1 MLQSWR
7 KQLEQELCRQRLP
20 RKQIERLVDELT
32 DHAQD
37 LLSGEHSMD
46 AEQKLDSRMGSPEQL
61 AQVARG
67 EYIKSTFAARRP
79 ALAFIGVPLVTMFGT
94 VVGLVVFFGVLSS
107 FLDKMVGGSLSLQTK
122 NAFVEFGSL
131 LVRFVPFLFST
142 WLVVRFGR
150 RSDRY
155 TWSKIGI
162 GLIVVAAFMFTSTVL
177 PRVGETR
184 GQWMLKL
191 GIGESLNWSHV
202 LQAAVPLAF
211 GAAMIQRMSSP
222 TTRQPGM

>member
-7 KQLEQELCRQRLP
+7 NQLEQELRRQRLP
-20 RKQIERLVDELT
+20 RMQIARLVDELT
-32 DHAQD
+32 DHALD
-37 LLSGEHSMD
+37 ILSGDHSMD
-46 AEQKLDSRMGSPEQL
+46 AEQKLESRLGSPEQL
-61 AQVARG
+61 AQMAKG

-79 ALAFIGVPLVTMFGT
+79 LLAFIGVPIVTMFGT

-107 FLDKMVGGSLSLQTK
+107 FLDKMTGGSLSLQTK
-122 NAFVEFGSL
+122 NTLVEFGSI
-131 LVRFVPFLFST
+131 LVRFVPFLVST

-162 GLIVVAAFMFTSTVL
+162 GMIVVAAFMFTSTVL
-177 PRVGETR
+177 PKVGETR

-191 GIGESLNWSHV
+191 GVGESLNWGHAF
-202 LQAAVPLAF
+202 QAFVPLAF
-211 GAAMIQRMSSP
+211 GAVMIKRMSSP
-222 TTRQPGM
+222 TTRFTGM